1 MKSSSVIDRLLD
13 LLLLFQDDAVVWS
26 IDDISSALQLPKSTA
41 YRLLR
46 ILQERGFIERTS
58 SSQYQ
63 LGIAL
68 IRLGRTA
75 IHSSRD
81 IRLMAL
87 PSMKRI
93 AEQIHESVSL
103 MQLVNRQV
111 VCIESI
117 EGRYALRVSIQPGR
131 TQPLH
136 AGASSRVLLAHC
148 PETEWEKQFDLP
160 LERFTATTITEVA
173 VLRQNL
179 HAIRSNGYAISD
191 GEIDAGARAVA
202 VPLRNRHD
210 EVVAALSIEA
220 PATRMTESM
229 AARALEL
236 LQQEAAHIRQGEHE
250 GIRVS
255 GI

>member
-13 LLLLFQDDAVVWS
+13 LLLLFQDDVVVWS
-26 IDDISSALQLPKSTA
+26 IDEISAALHLPKSTA

-46 ILQERGFIERTS
+46 ILQERGFIERAS
-58 SSQYQ
+58 SSQYR
-63 LGIAL
+63 LGIVL
-68 IRLGRTA
+68 LRLGRTA

-93 AEQIHESVSL
+93 AEHIHESVSL
-103 MQLVNRQV
+103 MQLVNGQV

-148 PETEWEKQFDLP
+148 PETEWEKQFELP
-160 LERFTATTITEVA
+160 LARFTETTITDIGA
-173 VLRQNL
+173 LRQNL
-179 HAIRSNGYAISD
+179 QAVRSNGFAISE
-191 GEIDAGARAVA
+191 GEIDAGARAIA
-202 VPLRNRHD
+202 VPLKNQHD
-210 EVVAALSIEA
+210 EVVAALSVEA
-220 PATRMTESM
+220 PAIRMTESLT
-229 AARALEL
+229 ARALEL
-236 LQQEAAHIRQGEHE
+236 LLQEAAHIRQGEHA

-255 GI
+255 GM

>member
-13 LLLLFQDDAVVWS
+13 LLLLFQEDAAVWS
-26 IDDISSALQLPKSTA
+26 IDDISTALHLPKSTA

-46 ILQERGFIERTS
+46 ILLERGFIERAS
-58 SSQYQ
+58 NSQYK

-68 IRLGRTA
+68 IRLGRIA

-93 AEQIHESVSL
+93 AEHIHESVSL

-148 PETEWEKQFDLP
+148 PDTEWEKQLDLP
-160 LERFTATTITEVA
+160 LERFTETTITDIA
-173 VLRQNL
+173 DLRQNL
-179 HAIRSNGYAISD
+179 HAVRSNGYAISE

-202 VPLRNRHD
+202 VPLKNRHD

-220 PATRMTESM
+220 PATRMNEALT
-229 AARALEL
+229 ARALEL
-236 LQQEAAHIRQGEHE
+236 LQQEAALIRQGEYE

-255 GI
+255 GM